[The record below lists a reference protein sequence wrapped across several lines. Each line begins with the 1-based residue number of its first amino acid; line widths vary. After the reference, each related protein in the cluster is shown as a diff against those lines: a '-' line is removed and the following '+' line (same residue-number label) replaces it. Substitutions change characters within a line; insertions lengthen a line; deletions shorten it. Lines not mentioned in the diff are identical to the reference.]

1 MYALPTISKL
11 TRKIFETWELGIKV
25 FKIKKGEKLV
35 SCMPYANFTSEN
47 IYDQAIIPTDAT
59 GRHIFSD
66 AK

>member
-25 FKIKKGEKLV
+25 FKIKKGENSSPVCHMLILRQRT
-35 SCMPYANFTSEN
+35 F
-47 IYDQAIIPTDAT
+47 YDQAMFPTDAT

>member
-1 MYALPTISKL
+1 MCIMYALPTISKL

-47 IYDQAIIPTDAT
+47 ILRSGNVSHRRD
-59 GRHIFSD
+59 G
-66 AK
+66 